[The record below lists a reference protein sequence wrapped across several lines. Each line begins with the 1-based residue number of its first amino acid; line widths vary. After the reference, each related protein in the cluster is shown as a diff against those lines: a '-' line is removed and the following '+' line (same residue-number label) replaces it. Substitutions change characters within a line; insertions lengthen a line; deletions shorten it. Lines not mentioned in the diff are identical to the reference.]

1 MNIRVYQINL
11 NRDIQDAA
19 FIGLQ
24 NMATEQERSSPDS
37 AVYDKVFDGE
47 VAAGSLEEVFS
58 LFNVDHPTGYRGR
71 SMAVSDVVE
80 VVENGTS
87 RFYFCDYN
95 AFVPIDFDPAET
107 QEFTP
112 RTIQVVLVEPGK
124 LARIAEIGSDLRA
137 LQTAVNGYIE
147 AIYPFEEEVCIA
159 CNEEGKLNG
168 LPLNRAVRIGGEVT
182 DIIAGTFIVCD
193 CSGENFG
200 SLTPEQQ
207 KRYMELFRKP
217 EIFLRTGRGIRV
229 IPYLPDRAQER

>member
-24 NMATEQERSSPDS
+24 AMAAEQGRNSPDS
-37 AVYDKVFDGE
+37 TVYDKVYDGE
-47 VAAGSLEEVFS
+47 VAAGSLEEVFA
-58 LFNVDHPTGYRGR
+58 LFNIAHPEGYQGR
-71 SMAVSDVVE
+71 SMAVSDVAE
-80 VVENGTS
+80 VVETGKS

-112 RTIQVVLVEPGK
+112 QNRTIQVVLVEPGK
-124 LARIAEIGSDLRA
+124 LARAAEVGSDLRS

-147 AIYPFEEEVCIA
+147 AIYPFEEEVCIV

-207 KRYMELFRKP
+207 ARYLEMFRKP
-217 EIFLRTGRGIRV
+217 ELFLRTGCGIRV
-229 IPYLPDRAQER
+229 IPYLPDRA